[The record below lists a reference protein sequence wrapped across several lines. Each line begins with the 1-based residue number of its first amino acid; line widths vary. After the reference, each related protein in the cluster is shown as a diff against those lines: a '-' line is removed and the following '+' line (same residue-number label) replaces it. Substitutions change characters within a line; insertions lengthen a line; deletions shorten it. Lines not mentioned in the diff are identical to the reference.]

1 MGKKHPCLCRNSSC
15 DKEGLPGQ
23 VGLFSDKTVQF
34 VSDPSK
40 FVEKTCLELGSRIFT
55 CRLATKQTIVIA
67 DYKVLTQFLHSSQK
81 DFRTGLNDFSELF
94 GESIMFA
101 EEETALALKN
111 ILLPLFSQQSVIS
124 YQPVLHQE
132 LDSWS
137 SNLDCDRGLNLY
149 EEIKNLSLAYNVN
162 IFMGVK
168 KSENPELFDKIKD
181 LASIHWHGFV
191 SLPTNFSVPFLGQ
204 GGYKKAMEAKI
215 KLLEIIKRELTQ
227 NGSAF
232 FENFKNNKNELLT
245 DEILYN
251 HMLMFSCALIPKA
264 VGSVIV
270 MFFELMHK
278 WRHLMQ
284 EDGTLEQSDL
294 QCILLEVMR
303 MYPPFIGNVKIAK
316 VDTKIGD
323 WCCPS
328 GTAVFYNFMGAMRDP
343 SSFLYPDEFM
353 PNRWRTAS
361 EAEKHLAWGGG
372 LHSCVGRV
380 MSWDT
385 LLTIITHI
393 LRHFTVTRQEDHLL
407 DGVNVDIKHL
417 PVLRPSTAT
426 AFRFKRK

>member
-40 FVEKTCLELGSRIFT
+40 FIEKTCLELGSRIFT

-278 WRHLMQ
+278 WRHMMQ

-303 MYPPFIGNVKIAK
+303 MYPPFIGNVK
-316 VDTKIGD
+316 V
-323 WCCPS
+323 
-328 GTAVFYNFMGAMRDP
+328 
-343 SSFLYPDEFM
+343 
-353 PNRWRTAS
+353 
-361 EAEKHLAWGGG
+361 
-372 LHSCVGRV
+372 
-380 MSWDT
+380 
-385 LLTIITHI
+385 
-393 LRHFTVTRQEDHLL
+393 
-407 DGVNVDIKHL
+407 
-417 PVLRPSTAT
+417 
-426 AFRFKRK
+426 